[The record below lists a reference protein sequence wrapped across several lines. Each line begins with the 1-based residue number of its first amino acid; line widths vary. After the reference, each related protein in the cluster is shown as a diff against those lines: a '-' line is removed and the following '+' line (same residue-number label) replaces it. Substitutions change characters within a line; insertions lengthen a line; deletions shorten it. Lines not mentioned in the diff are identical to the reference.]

1 MVTKI
6 MEWVSITAF
15 LLVVSWR
22 PVASYLIPLDFVV
35 CVGFVMGVLALFFI
49 KREIETHY
57 EVDNRSNPA
66 RRVTASVSVLS
77 ANENAV
83 ETLMPD
89 TIKTGTILIKD
100 GTLLPESLRFESEP
114 CVPGWRLVTD
124 LDGYGLDRKIRE
136 AGWTFFCLAGQL
148 GEIGRASCRER
159 V

>member
-66 RRVTASVSVLS
+66 RRVTV
-77 ANENAV
+77 
-83 ETLMPD
+83 
-89 TIKTGTILIKD
+89 K
-100 GTLLPESLRFESEP
+100 LR
-114 CVPGWRLVTD
+114 
-124 LDGYGLDRKIRE
+124 
-136 AGWTFFCLAGQL
+136 A
-148 GEIGRASCRER
+148 CRS
-159 V
+159 